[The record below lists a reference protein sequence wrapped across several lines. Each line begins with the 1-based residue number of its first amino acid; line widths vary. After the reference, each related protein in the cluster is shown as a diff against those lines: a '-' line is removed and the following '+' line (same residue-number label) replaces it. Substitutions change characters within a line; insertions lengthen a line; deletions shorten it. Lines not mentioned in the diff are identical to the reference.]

1 MTIVVLD
8 VNDTLKHPGCSE
20 AYDTLK
26 EKYPTRIRTQR
37 RFMSGLMPRYS
48 FMLVGYRTWETLT
61 EEGSDLL
68 AQIPST
74 LIINKKSTRNRPSL
88 LGGYDEF
95 DEPFFG

>member
-1 MTIVVLD
+1 
-8 VNDTLKHPGCSE
+8 
-20 AYDTLK
+20 
-26 EKYPTRIRTQR
+26 
-37 RFMSGLMPRYS
+37 MPRYS